1 MDESKLL
8 ELLDLYI
15 DMVEKQDE
23 AIRQLSEI
31 IRKQSYEIAHMR
43 NLYGFTEENTSQ
55 IQGTDLAKAAL
66 ERYIKRA
73 PALFMF
79 SKTVFRSFLF
89 GKEEV
94 E

>member
-1 MDESKLL
+1 MYDSNLL

-43 NLYGFTEENTSQ
+43 NLYGFTEENTSL
-55 IQGTDLAKAAL
+55 IQADDLAKAAL
-66 ERYIKRA
+66 ERYNKIKEA
-73 PALFMF
+73 DL
-79 SKTVFRSFLF
+79 
-89 GKEEV
+89 
-94 E
+94 

>member
-43 NLYGFTEENTSQ
+43 NLYGFSEENTSR
-55 IQGTDLAKAAL
+55 IHEADLAKAAL
-66 ERYIKRA
+66 ERYNEIKKSD
-73 PALFMF
+73 L
-79 SKTVFRSFLF
+79 
-89 GKEEV
+89 
-94 E
+94 

>member
-31 IRKQSYEIAHMR
+31 I
-43 NLYGFTEENTSQ
+43 
-55 IQGTDLAKAAL
+55 
-66 ERYIKRA
+66 
-73 PALFMF
+73 
-79 SKTVFRSFLF
+79 
-89 GKEEV
+89 
-94 E
+94 